1 MGNEL
6 EFAVAILAIML
17 TLETMVMICVLVGQ
31 IRLPVDLDEEVSR
44 AVEKALMQVIENSKE
59 AGNNTGKS

>member
-17 TLETMVMICVLVGQ
+17 TLETLVMICVLVGQ
-31 IRLPVDLDEEVSR
+31 IRLPVNLGKEVSE
-44 AVEKALMQVIENSKE
+44 AVRKALMQVIEDSKE
-59 AGNNTGKS
+59 ACNNAGKS